1 MVVDQVIDKVV
12 EKEVNTVD
20 SKVQIRKESDQTR
33 HKTKKLKDGSVSN
46 HDWVYSLSKMT
57 NIALDNSCYLGLQ
70 LYLSRGWRTQVQSSA
85 PPQTP
90 P

>member
-33 HKTKKLKDGSVSN
+33 HKTKKGRVGFKS
-46 HDWVYSLSKMT
+46 
-57 NIALDNSCYLGLQ
+57 
-70 LYLSRGWRTQVQSSA
+70 
-85 PPQTP
+85 
-90 P
+90 

>member
-20 SKVQIRKESDQTR
+20 SKVQIRKETDSDQTG
-33 HKTKKLKDGSVSN
+33 HKTKKLKDLSVSN

-57 NIALDNSCYLGLQ
+57 NIALDNS
-70 LYLSRGWRTQVQSSA
+70 
-85 PPQTP
+85 
-90 P
+90 